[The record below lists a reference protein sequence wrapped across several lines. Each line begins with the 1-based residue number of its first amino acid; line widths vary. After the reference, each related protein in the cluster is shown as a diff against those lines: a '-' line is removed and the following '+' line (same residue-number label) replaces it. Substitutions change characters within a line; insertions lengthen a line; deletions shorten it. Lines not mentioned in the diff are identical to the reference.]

1 MTKVSISLSS
11 VDLAFIDDVAVRYDG
26 NRSAAIHEL
35 VRLGRELAAS
45 DDYAAAFDE
54 WESSGDAEAWE
65 SVAVDGLGISGR
77 QADVDGSSAERRA
90 Q

>member
-1 MTKVSISLSS
+1 MTKVSISLSP
-11 VDLAFIDDVAVRYDG
+11 VDLAYVDELAVRYDG

-45 DDYAAAFDE
+45 DDYAASFDD

-65 SVAVDGLGISGR
+65 SVAADGLGPANRSG
-77 QADVDGSSAERRA
+77 AFGESSGERRA
-90 Q
+90 R

>member
-1 MTKVSISLSS
+1 MTKVSISLTP
-11 VDLAFIDDVAVRYDG
+11 VDLAFIDEVAMRYDG

-35 VRLGRELAAS
+35 VRLGRELASS

-65 SVAVDGLGISGR
+65 SVAADGLGQSDRPATSGV
-77 QADVDGSSAERRA
+77 AGAERRA